1 MSSKVFANA
10 AMNAL
15 LYRTDGTGRDTYIS
29 TNNGG
34 FSVSNEPYHFPPIS
48 RTRIFNFDLA
58 TTMSSPIKV

>member
-29 TNNGG
+29 MNNGG

-48 RTRIFNFDLA
+48 RIRIIISDIA

>member
-1 MSSKVFANA
+1 MSGKVLSNA

-15 LYRTDGTGRDTYIS
+15 YYRTDGSGRDTYIS

-48 RTRIFNFDLA
+48 KQIEQKL
-58 TTMSSPIKV
+58 V